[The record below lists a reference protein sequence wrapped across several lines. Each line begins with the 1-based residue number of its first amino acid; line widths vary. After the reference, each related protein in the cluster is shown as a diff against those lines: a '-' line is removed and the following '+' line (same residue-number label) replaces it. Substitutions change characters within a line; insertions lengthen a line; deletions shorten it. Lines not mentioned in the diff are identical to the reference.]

1 VREVK
6 KILMPVERY
15 QNEYDIIDASVEIA
29 KNCGSTITL
38 FYVDNSK
45 VVFSQ
50 MQNDTYVDI
59 EKIMTTMKDD
69 DRTLESIAEKYNEKG
84 IKTEI
89 KEVVGDP
96 AAEIINEAENG
107 DYDLIVMRTHGMKAT
122 RRFLMGSVTN
132 KVVHHINKPI
142 LVVR

>member
-15 QNEYDIIDASVEIA
+15 QNEYDMIDAAVEIA

-84 IKTEI
+84 IETEI

-107 DYDLIVMRTHGMKAT
+107 DYELIVMRTHGMKAT

>member
-1 VREVK
+1 MK

-15 QNEYDIIDASVEIA
+15 QNEYDVIDAAVEIA

-45 VVFSQ
+45 MIFNQVNS
-50 MQNDTYVDI
+50 DSYVDL
-59 EKIMTTMKDD
+59 EEIMKTTREDD
-69 DRTLESIAEKYNEKG
+69 ETLEKIAEKYSEKG
-84 IKTEI
+84 IRTEI

-96 AAEIINEAENG
+96 AAEIISEAENE
-107 DYDLIVMRTHGMKAT
+107 DYDLIIMRTHGMKPT

-132 KVVHHINKPI
+132 KVVHHVNKPI

>member
-1 VREVK
+1 
-6 KILMPVERY
+6 MPVERY
-15 QNEYDIIDASVEIA
+15 QNEYDVIDAAVEIA

-45 VVFSQ
+45 MIFNQVNS
-50 MQNDTYVDI
+50 DSYVDL
-59 EKIMTTMKDD
+59 EEIMKTTREDD
-69 DRTLESIAEKYNEKG
+69 ETLEKIAEKYSEKG
-84 IKTEI
+84 IRTEI

-96 AAEIINEAENG
+96 AAEIISEAENE
-107 DYDLIVMRTHGMKAT
+107 DYDLIIMRTHGMKPT

-132 KVVHHINKPI
+132 KVVHHVNKPI

>member
-1 VREVK
+1 
-6 KILMPVERY
+6 M
-15 QNEYDIIDASVEIA
+15 IDAAVEIA

-69 DRTLESIAEKYNEKG
+69 DSTLESIAEKYNEKG

>member
-1 VREVK
+1 MK

-15 QNEYDIIDASVEIA
+15 QNEYDVIDAAVEIA

-69 DRTLESIAEKYNEKG
+69 DSTLESIAEKYNEKG
-84 IKTEI
+84 IKTEV

-107 DYDLIVMRTHGMKAT
+107 DYDLIIMRTHGMKAT

>member
-1 VREVK
+1 VK

-15 QNEYDIIDASVEIA
+15 QNEYDVIDAAVEIA

-45 VVFSQ
+45 MIFNQVNS
-50 MQNDTYVDI
+50 DSYVDL
-59 EKIMTTMKDD
+59 EEIMKTTREDD
-69 DRTLESIAEKYNEKG
+69 ETLEKIAEKYSEKG
-84 IKTEI
+84 IRTEI

-96 AAEIINEAENG
+96 AAEIISEAENE
-107 DYDLIVMRTHGMKAT
+107 DYDLIIMRTHGMKPT

-132 KVVHHINKPI
+132 KVVHHVNKPI

>member
-1 VREVK
+1 
-6 KILMPVERY
+6 
-15 QNEYDIIDASVEIA
+15 
-29 KNCGSTITL
+29 
-38 FYVDNSK
+38 
-45 VVFSQ
+45 

-69 DRTLESIAEKYNEKG
+69 DSTLESIAEKYNEKG

>member
-1 VREVK
+1 MREVK

-15 QNEYDIIDASVEIA
+15 QNEYDVIDAAVEIA

-69 DRTLESIAEKYNEKG
+69 DSTLESIAEKYNEKG

>member
-15 QNEYDIIDASVEIA
+15 QNEYDMIDAAVEIA

-69 DRTLESIAEKYNEKG
+69 DSTLESIAEKYNEKG

>member
-1 VREVK
+1 MK

-15 QNEYDIIDASVEIA
+15 QNEYDVIDAAVEIA

-69 DRTLESIAEKYNEKG
+69 DSTLESIAEKYNEKG

>member
-15 QNEYDIIDASVEIA
+15 QNEYDVIDAAVEIA

-69 DRTLESIAEKYNEKG
+69 DSTLESIAEKYNEKG

>member
-1 VREVK
+1 MK

-15 QNEYDIIDASVEIA
+15 QNEYDMIDAAVEIA

-69 DRTLESIAEKYNEKG
+69 DSTLESIAEKYNEKG

>member
-1 VREVK
+1 VKEVK

-15 QNEYDIIDASVEIA
+15 QNEYDVIDAAVEIA

-69 DRTLESIAEKYNEKG
+69 DSTLESIAEKYNEKG